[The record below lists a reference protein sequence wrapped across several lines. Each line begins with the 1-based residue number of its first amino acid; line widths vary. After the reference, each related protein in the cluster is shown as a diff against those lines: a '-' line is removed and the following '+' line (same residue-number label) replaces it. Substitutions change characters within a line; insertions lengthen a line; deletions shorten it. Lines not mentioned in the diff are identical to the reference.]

1 MTTHDLSSLGHF
13 NSIDNVKPISA
24 ANAFNALGHVH
35 RLNIYRLLV
44 EAGPEGL
51 AASELAAKLDLSAS
65 NLTFHVASLERA
77 SLERSRREGRWIIYS
92 ADFVAMGD
100 LVDFLTQKCCKGNPE
115 VCRS

>member
-51 AASELAAKLDLSAS
+51 AASELAS

-77 SLERSRREGRWIIYS
+77 SLVRSRREGRWIIYS